1 MTAIGAMMIGFFVAP
16 MSWLERVLFFIGGL
30 MMVHPGTTTD
40 LIGIGLLAACVANQY
55 RKKRGGAVST
65 ATAEDA

>member
-1 MTAIGAMMIGFFVAP
+1 MTAIGATMIGFFVAP
-16 MSWLERVLFFIGGL
+16 MNWLERILFFIGGL

-40 LIGIGLLAACVANQY
+40 LIGIGLLAACVVNQY
-55 RKKRGGAVST
+55 RKKRGGSVST